1 MSHEGSVT
9 KAKAES
15 SSSSEEEEEI
25 LGSEALKKK
34 GKKSRNPKIYSCPT
48 CCRSFTTKGNLEFH
62 VNSIHLRITAYECN
76 ICSKVFAQAGNL
88 KTHLENVHAKVRR
101 FPCLFCS
108 KAFSQKTALQNHHF
122 NVHIQ
127 MHQQQSQQQ
136 PQQQRLAQQHSQQQT
151 FHPPAQIEIV
161 QNPLLM
167 DPNAIQH
174 LVQASNI
181 GGIIGGGKPKRKN
194 FIPLQTISETD
205 LLRQGVQVIQAPQH
219 VTVTALDGTPGGT
232 PLDLGVY
239 HQPLQSQS
247 MASKGSKKKKHA
259 CTLCDKAFAQIINLR
274 THVATVHEGKKN
286 YPCPECD
293 KNFTQ
298 KGNLKAHITTIHQKM
313 KNFQCVY
320 CHKLFSQKGNMK
332 THIKNTHS

>member
-1 MSHEGSVT
+1 MEVCHWQAWLAFLIMEEEARACMCSCTKDEKKERRRRALGLEKYIIKKKEAVVEGMVWDPMADAGKLSLTPSVHEGSVT

-25 LGSEALKKK
+25 LGSEPLKKK

-88 KTHLENVHAKVRR
+88 KTHLENVHAKP
-101 FPCLFCS
+101 F
-108 KAFSQKTALQNHHF
+108 KTITSTSTFKCINS
-122 NVHIQ
+122 NPN
-127 MHQQQSQQQ
+127 SN

-151 FHPPAQIEIV
+151 FHPPPAQIEIV

-181 GGIIGGGKPKRKN
+181 GGIIGGGKPKRKKN

-247 MASKGSKKKKHA
+247 MASKGSKKKETCLYA
-259 CTLCDKAFAQIINLR
+259 L
-274 THVATVHEGKKN
+274 
-286 YPCPECD
+286 
-293 KNFTQ
+293 
-298 KGNLKAHITTIHQKM
+298 
-313 KNFQCVY
+313 
-320 CHKLFSQKGNMK
+320 
-332 THIKNTHS
+332 